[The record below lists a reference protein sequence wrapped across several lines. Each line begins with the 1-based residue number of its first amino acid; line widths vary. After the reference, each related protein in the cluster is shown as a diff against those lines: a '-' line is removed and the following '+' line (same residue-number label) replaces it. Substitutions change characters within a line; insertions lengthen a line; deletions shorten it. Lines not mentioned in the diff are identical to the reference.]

1 MIKMLCWSFSQ
12 PNYTAI
18 AETCN
23 TFRVYGDIYNS
34 YASVGTV
41 LNYYGDDVGNFSQV
55 TGPGSFAD
63 GDMVGL
69 LGLNV

>member
-1 MIKMLCWSFSQ
+1 MITILYWPFSQ

-23 TFRVYGDIYNS
+23 TFRAYGDIYDAYQS
-34 YASVGTV
+34 IGSV
-41 LNYYGDDVGNFSQV
+41 LNWYGDDVGNFSQV
-55 TGPGSFAD
+55 TGPGRFAD

-69 LGLNV
+69 A